1 MNVVVSST
9 INIEDAAIIIFSML
23 IADLYHIFGV
33 IFTQKLLGIDLSMQ
47 TIDFFRLSSDGSTVQ
62 FNIRSRNF
70 WQFN

>member
-1 MNVVVSST
+1 MTST
-9 INIEDAAIIIFSML
+9 INIEDAASIIYGML
-23 IADLYHIFGV
+23 SADLYHIFGV

-47 TIDFFRLSSDGSTVQ
+47 TIDFFWLSSDGSTVQ